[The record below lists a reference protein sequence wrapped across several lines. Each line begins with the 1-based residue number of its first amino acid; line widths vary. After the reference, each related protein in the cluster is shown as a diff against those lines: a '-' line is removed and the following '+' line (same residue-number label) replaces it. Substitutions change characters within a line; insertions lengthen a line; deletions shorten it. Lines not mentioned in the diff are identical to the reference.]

1 MNAAQILDLMK
12 AYFAGKQPPEA
23 LENFAALTPRAILKE
38 SLDVVDFIVYLE
50 EELEREIDITA
61 LSGALMNSNFGDLAA
76 QVEETLAE
84 G

>member
-12 AYFAGKQPPEA
+12 AYFAGKQAPEV
-23 LENFAALTPRAILKE
+23 LENFATLTPRAILKE